1 MYKTLTQQQQ
11 DFVDALFLLNRAD
24 YESNNQMAREA
35 AKIAGYSS
43 NTDLNKILE
52 SVKEAVVEKTESYL
66 VSNAPLAAKCL
77 VDALDKSHVRGINNL
92 LAAAG
97 MILDRGGI
105 VKKERLEVES
115 NKPISIVLIPTKNE
129 K

>member
-1 MYKTLTQQQQ
+1 MAKTLTQQQQ
-11 DFVDALFLLNRAD
+11 DFLDALFLLNRDD
-24 YESNNQMAREA
+24 YESYNQMAREA
-35 AKIAGYSS
+35 AKIAGYSAQS
-43 NTDLNKILE
+43 DLNKILG
-52 SVKEAVVEKTESYL
+52 SVKEAVVERTESYL

-77 VDALDKSHVRGINNL
+77 VDALDKPHVRGINNL

-105 VKKERLEVES
+105 VKKEKLEVET
-115 NKPISIVLIPTKNE
+115 NKPVSIILIPTKNE